1 MDSTLNVANQ
11 KLLVEEEKKMDSGSY
26 DLTYHQQALK
36 QKKHLDVI
44 KEALQKENIAIQQS
58 VW

>member
-1 MDSTLNVANQ
+1 
-11 KLLVEEEKKMDSGSY
+11 MDSGSY
-26 DLTYHQQALK
+26 DLTYHQQTLK

-44 KEALQKENIAIQQS
+44 KEALHKENIAIQES